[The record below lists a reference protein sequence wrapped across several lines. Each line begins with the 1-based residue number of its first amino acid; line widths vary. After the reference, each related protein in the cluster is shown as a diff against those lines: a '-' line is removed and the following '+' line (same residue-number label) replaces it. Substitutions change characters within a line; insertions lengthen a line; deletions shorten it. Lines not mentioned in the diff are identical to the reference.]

1 MRFKKEGKKKRHI
14 LLKAVVIMILAAAV
28 LAAGDI
34 VLNHAGSGYSDLS
47 SKDQS
52 LLKEYD
58 RYYKGIVKK
67 PEFEGYS
74 LAEKPVL
81 LMLNGRTGRG
91 YLVNPVNDVKSIFC
105 QKIDMPSDFTI
116 NVYRVSRTDPDLI
129 GMRTL
134 ESFNTPDMDRVY
146 DESRYHVA
154 GNNVYF
160 VRYTENGSDS
170 ELNDDHLT
178 GFLAHEAFHYYM
190 QREWPGGGRYS
201 ADLIGKEEIEG
212 LSRKYDILT
221 RMSEKMSGK
230 NPDIQSLKKLAEEY
244 VKNDKERISES
255 PELMKEELAME
266 TAEGSARYVEGIALE
281 IGGFTQTDMDYNKMM
296 GLYRNGSISKD
307 LFTSQVPYYAGAQL
321 CRLMDLLGIKDWQ
334 KQLNAQTKSDP
345 VTLYDILEKYVT
357 NVEK

>member
-1 MRFKKEGKKKRHI
+1 MRKQKGKKKRYI
-14 LLKAVVIMILAAAV
+14 VLKAVVVLILIIAV

-34 VLNHAGSGYSDLS
+34 VLNHAGSDYSDLS
-47 SKDQS
+47 SKDQQ

-58 RYYKGIVKK
+58 RYYKGIMKR
-67 PEFEGYS
+67 PEFEGFS
-74 LAEKPVL
+74 LAEQPVL

-91 YLVNPVNDVKSIFC
+91 YLINPLNDAGSIFC
-105 QKIDMPSDFTI
+105 QKIDMPSGFDI
-116 NVYRVSRTDPDLI
+116 NVYRVSRADPDLI
-129 GMRTL
+129 GMRSF
-134 ESFNTPDMDRVY
+134 ESFNTPDMDIVY
-146 DESRYHVA
+146 DESRYRTA
-154 GNNVYF
+154 GNDVYF
-160 VRYTENGSDS
+160 VRYDKSGPDS

-190 QREWPGGGRYS
+190 QRNWPGGGRYS
-201 ADLIGKEEIEG
+201 SDLIGKKELRG
-212 LSRKYDILT
+212 LAIKYDILT

-230 NPDIQSLKKLAEEY
+230 DPDMDSLKELTEEY
-244 VKNDKERISES
+244 VRNEKSRIGES

-281 IGGFTQTDMDYNKMM
+281 TGGFTQTDMDYNKMM
-296 GLYRNGSISKD
+296 ELYRNGSISKD
-307 LFTSQVPYYAGAQL
+307 LFTSEVPYYTGAQL
-321 CRLMDLLGIKDWQ
+321 CRLMDLLEIKDWQ